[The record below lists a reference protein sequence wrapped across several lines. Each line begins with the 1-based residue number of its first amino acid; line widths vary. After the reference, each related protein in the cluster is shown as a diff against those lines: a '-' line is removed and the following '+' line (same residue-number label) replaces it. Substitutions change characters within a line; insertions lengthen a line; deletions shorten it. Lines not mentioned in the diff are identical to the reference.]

1 MKTKHIMTLLQEGF
15 TTVTVQFMDGRG
27 VPVKKPA
34 ATSSAPW
41 NPNQPPP
48 MPQPPMPQAST
59 QRYDNSRLYTYKTLL
74 KDNVQ
79 PNDTVVV
86 IVGNEMV
93 LVKVVEVHELP
104 QIDLDADFD
113 YKWIVQRIDTAA
125 YDKMQEK
132 EQQFQQAMVEVE
144 RVKQREK
151 VKQEMTQLLID
162 SPVAKGIFEGAVKSL
177 NQLVDID
184 FNKGEADADK

>member
-27 VPVKKPA
+27 VPVKKA
-34 ATSSAPW
+34 AVTSSAPW
-41 NPNQPPP
+41 QANPA
-48 MPQPPMPQAST
+48 PPMPQAST
-59 QRYDNSRLYTYKTLL
+59 PRYDNTRLYTYKVLL

-104 QIDLDADFD
+104 QIDLDADYD
-113 YKWIVQRIDTAA
+113 YKWIVQRIDTDA

-132 EQQFQQAMVEVE
+132 ETQFQQAMVEVE

-151 VKQEMTQLLID
+151 VKQEMEQLLID

-177 NQLVDID
+177 NQIVDVD
-184 FNKGEADADK
+184 FAEDEGEADAGK